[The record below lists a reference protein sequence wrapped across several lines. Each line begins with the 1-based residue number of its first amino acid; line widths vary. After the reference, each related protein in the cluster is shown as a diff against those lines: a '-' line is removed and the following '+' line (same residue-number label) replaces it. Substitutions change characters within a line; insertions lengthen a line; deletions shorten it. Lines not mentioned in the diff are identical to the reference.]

1 MEKNKLALI
10 VIMLCII
17 SLFAGAANTAEEDK
31 APAANTAAANRLI
44 FFIFLHPI
52 IMIRYFVS
60 VVILFLVT
68 FITNLN

>member
-10 VIMLCII
+10 VIMLCVI

-31 APAANTAAANRLI
+31 APAADTAAARRLI

-52 IMIRYFVS
+52 IMRGKSILGDLLRLT
-60 VVILFLVT
+60 VIA
-68 FITNLN
+68 NLN